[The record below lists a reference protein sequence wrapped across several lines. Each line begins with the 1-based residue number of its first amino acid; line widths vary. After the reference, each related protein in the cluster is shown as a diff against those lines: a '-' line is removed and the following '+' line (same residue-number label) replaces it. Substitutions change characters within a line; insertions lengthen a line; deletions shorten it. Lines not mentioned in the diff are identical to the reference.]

1 MYLKKLPLS
10 FIIIFTIIESGFFY
24 AQEIPSQYICP
35 RGDSLHRGFICQC
48 SNPTIHFDS
57 ISLKKLRIQAYCPRG
72 IHNFICQCGP
82 DRYSHDKKFIIVKKQ
97 KKFKRNRKSPKLQQ

>member
-35 RGDSLHRGFICQC
+35 RGNSGHHGFICQC
-48 SNPTIHFDS
+48 SNPNIHFDS
-57 ISLKKLRIQAYCPRG
+57 ISLKQLRIQAYCPRSL
-72 IHNFICQCGP
+72 HNFICQCSVP
-82 DRYSHDKKFIIVKKQ
+82 RNFEDKKIMVVKKQ
-97 KKFKRNRKSPKLQQ
+97 KKFKRKCKSRRLQ